1 MQCPGAPFLAML
13 RREYK
18 FRCHSDA
25 GRATGVPPAIPQTV
39 GLWDGACLEPV
50 SRAKVYRVQE
60 NRKSLPA
67 RVVLTGDCMLEQFAL
82 DVLGQLLQ
90 IAVTDFPSASMSE
103 PTPSSTSPACSSGR
117 RNGDTVP
124 GSQLLQAG
132 ARMISNR
139 LLPMIAVAHGRSC
152 ELKSPGTIPMLS
164 VRSPA
169 SFGLMSGPPAT
180 SSPAH
185 SSERP
190 ARARIRGASPGTSW

>member
-1 MQCPGAPFLAML
+1 VQCPGAPFLAML

-103 PTPSSTSPACSSGR
+103 PTPSSTSPACSSGLLTTSTASMISRGSALVHSEAAAIKNSVETPGRSSFSAR
-117 RNGDTVP
+117 RN
-124 GSQLLQAG
+124 
-132 ARMISNR
+132 ARS
-139 LLPMIAVAHGRSC
+139 SC
-152 ELKSPGTIPMLS
+152 S
-164 VRSPA
+164 
-169 SFGLMSGPPAT
+169 
-180 SSPAH
+180 
-185 SSERP
+185 
-190 ARARIRGASPGTSW
+190 